1 MGNNIVLLNV
11 GRRKF
16 RSQTSD
22 NMDRWKSG
30 KGQQRERKEKQDQRR
45 ESQKKE
51 DAGAR
56 KVEKSRITMFFSSVF
71 SRGSTS
77 RLAKAAGAE
86 HLVVWELTVGV
97 WRCRLWSGARSWGP
111 AVPAVIWRS
120 WLGGSAHCDLEL
132 AVEVRRCPLWSGARQ
147 LRSGS
152 AHCDLELAV
161 GVRQCTLR

>member
-1 MGNNIVLLNV
+1 MLLNV

-56 KVEKSRITMFFSSVF
+56 KVEKSRITMFFPVFFPEGRQVGSLKRRVRSIWSYESSQV
-71 SRGSTS
+71 GSGS
-77 RLAKAAGAE
+77 
-86 HLVVWELTVGV
+86 VG
-97 WRCRLWSGARSWGP
+97 
-111 AVPAVIWRS
+111 
-120 WLGGSAHCDLEL
+120 CDLGL
-132 AVEVRRCPLWSGARQ
+132 AVEVRQCPL
-147 LRSGS
+147 
-152 AHCDLELAV
+152 
-161 GVRQCTLR
+161 